1 MAEGLLGRK
10 RKNPKH
16 KPKKKWYQREND
28 WGNYV
33 FDWGLGLKPKT
44 WSEIFGISIS
54 LISIILI
61 LGFFNG
67 AGIVGVQLT
76 KLMRLLL
83 GNVTSWV
90 FVAGFLWF
98 GVSLLVPKMSKVRV
112 SHIVGFFLLNLG
124 LSGFFHLFIPV
135 EDAQVAATHRQG
147 GGIIGFLVSQPL
159 RQNLGL
165 FVAFLILIAAIAI
178 SVMMISNFS
187 IAGAEEEDEKDS
199 SSGKVR
205 VNQPEAAPKAS
216 MLKTLSSRFR
226 SMKRKP
232 AEPAP
237 AKAQV
242 IEVDARALVNKDR
255 DWHYPPLDI
264 LQDSDDAP
272 NPGNIQKNVEI
283 IEKCLATFG
292 INVKHDEV
300 NIGPTV
306 TQYTFKPEEG
316 VKLNQI
322 TARAQDLALALASKS
337 LRIEAPIP
345 GKNAV
350 GFENPNLVA
359 AKVTVKEILIT
370 KEFKAMKS
378 KLTIAL
384 GRGVSGASEVVDL
397 EKMPHL
403 LIAGAT
409 GSGKSICINSTITS
423 LLFNNSPRDL
433 RLILV
438 DPKRVELTNYNDIP
452 HLLTPVITEV
462 DQTISALKWGIYE
475 MERRYKVFAAE
486 GKRNITAYN
495 QAPGPEGKMPY
506 IVIII
511 DELADLMAQA
521 ANEVEGPIVR
531 LAQMARATGMHLIVA
546 TQRPSVD
553 VITGLIKANIPARI
567 AFATAAQAD
576 SRTILD
582 MAGAEKLLGNGDMLF
597 LGNGLNKPR
606 RVQGCFVSDPELE
619 DLVKYLREEQEPQYD
634 ESVLQFK
641 SSKGSG
647 GGGHGDG
654 EANDDMYEDAVK
666 TVVDAGKASASLL
679 QRRLRVGYAR
689 AARLLDILE
698 DRGVIGPADGAK
710 PRDVLVYPGEET
722 NFLQGSAEIPRAD
735 FAPSQ
740 PARPSGYHTPPPPSI
755 EEDSY
760 EDLDYK

>member
-1 MAEGLLGRK
+1 MGRK
-10 RKNPKH
+10 RKHPKN
-16 KPKKKWYQREND
+16 KPKQKWYQKEND
-28 WGNYV
+28 WGDFV
-33 FDWGLGLKPKT
+33 FDWGLGLKPRT
-44 WSEIFGISIS
+44 WCEIFGISIS
-54 LISIILI
+54 LLSIILI
-61 LGFFNG
+61 LGFFNS
-67 AGIVGVQLT
+67 AGVFGYQLT
-76 KLMRLLL
+76 KLMKLLL
-83 GNVTSWV
+83 GAVTSWAFAV
-90 FVAGFLWF
+90 GFGWF
-98 GVSLLVPKMSKVRV
+98 GITLIWPKLNKVRV
-112 SHIVGFFLLNLG
+112 SHIIGFVLLILG
-124 LSGFFHLFIPV
+124 LAGFFHLFIPV
-135 EDAQVAATHRQG
+135 EDAKLAAMQRHG

-159 RQNLGL
+159 RTNLGL
-165 FVAFLILIAAIAI
+165 FVAFLILIAVIAI

-187 IAGAEEEDEKDS
+187 ISGDVEENDEKEAK
-199 SSGKVR
+199 GRVR
-205 VNQPEAAPKAS
+205 VNSPEAVPRAS
-216 MLKTLSSRFR
+216 MLRMIGSKFKN
-226 SMKRKP
+226 MKKKP
-232 AEPAP
+232 EEPAP
-237 AKAQV
+237 AKAPV
-242 IEVDARALVNKDR
+242 IEVDARALAKDR

-264 LQDSDDAP
+264 LIDSDDAP

-283 IEKCLATFG
+283 IQKCLRTFG
-292 INVKHDEV
+292 MEVTPGEV

-350 GFENPNLVA
+350 GFENPNLVP
-359 AKVTVKEILIT
+359 AKVTIKEIISA
-370 KEFKAMKS
+370 KEFKAVKS
-378 KLTIAL
+378 KLTIGL
-384 GRGVSGASEVVDL
+384 GRGVSGAPEIVDL

-409 GSGKSICINSTITS
+409 GSGKSVCINTIITS

-433 RLILV
+433 RLVMV
-438 DPKRVELTNYNDIP
+438 DPKRVELTNYNGIP

-462 DQTISALKWGIYE
+462 DQTVSALKWGVYE
-475 MERRYKVFAAE
+475 MERRYKVFSSE

-495 QAPGPEGKMPY
+495 QSPGPEGKMPY
-506 IVIII
+506 IVFII

-521 ANEVEGPIVR
+521 ANDVEGLIVR

-597 LGNGLNKPR
+597 LGNGLNKPKR
-606 RVQGCFVSDPELE
+606 IQGCFVDDSELE

-634 ESVLQFK
+634 EAVLQYK
-641 SSKGSG
+641 SSKGG
-647 GGGHGDG
+647 GGGSHGDG
-654 EANDDMYEDAVK
+654 EADDDMYEDAVR
-666 TVVDAGKASASLL
+666 TVVEAGKASASLL

-698 DRGVIGPADGAK
+698 DKGVIGPADGAK
-710 PRDVLVYPGEET
+710 PRDVLVYPGEESS
-722 NFLQGSAEIPRAD
+722 FLSDSVATPQSDLR
-735 FAPSQ
+735 PSQ
-740 PARPSGYHTPPPPSI
+740 PARPSGYQTPAPPI
-755 EEDSY
+755 IDDSY